1 MGIIQAAAWGLAGGG
16 ASALLT
22 VAADVVGNKYQ
33 WPWRGSRDGIWP
45 RIFVC
50 MVTVIVGALP
60 AAAAH
65 SEMTGPWPAF
75 IMGVCAPSVIRG
87 MLSRVEVVERKPQE
101 IVGGGDCPG

>member
-1 MGIIQAAAWGLAGGG
+1 MDIVQATAWGIAGGT

-33 WPWRGSRDGIWP
+33 WPWRENEDGIWP
-45 RIFVC
+45 RVFVAV
-50 MVTVIVGALP
+50 VTVLVGGLP

-65 SEMTGPWPAF
+65 SEMTGAWPAF

-87 MLSRVEVVERKPQE
+87 VLMRVEVVERKPEE
-101 IVGGGDCPG
+101 IVGGESAPG